1 MKITEKTWD
10 EYVARL
16 SRLNETAGEK
26 MADYIAK
33 HGTEGT
39 AALTA
44 YAQALIE
51 KYGGY
56 RNRQDEGDVF
66 ATEVMLPIG

>member
-1 MKITEKTWD
+1 
-10 EYVARL
+10 
-16 SRLNETAGEK
+16 

-51 KYGGY
+51 KYG
-56 RNRQDEGDVF
+56 EGSAELACQMMTLWRKPPARMF
-66 ATEVMLPIG
+66 RPQSPRL